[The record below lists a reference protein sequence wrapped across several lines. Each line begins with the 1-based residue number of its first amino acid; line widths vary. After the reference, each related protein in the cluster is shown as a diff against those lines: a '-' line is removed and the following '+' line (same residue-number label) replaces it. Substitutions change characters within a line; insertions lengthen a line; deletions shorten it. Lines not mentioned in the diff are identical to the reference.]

1 MISRVPAPARRLVV
15 SQDEVDAADG
25 DAGVAELV
33 VAEVVHEPLHVGR
46 EGWQVLKE
54 NPHSE
59 TDSNQTHSIMLYSR

>member
-46 EGWQVLKE
+46 EGWQVLKT
-54 NPHSE
+54 NP
-59 TDSNQTHSIMLYSR
+59 Q